1 MSAEVGPA
9 AVVKSCCADLYASD
23 AVRLLVGESFHPG
36 GLALTRRLGDLLGL
50 QPEDEVLDIASGP
63 GTSAVELALSR
74 GCYVTGIELSAT
86 SRARAEELAAAAG
99 VQDRVRFLAGDAE
112 RLPVA
117 AATFDVVICE
127 CAFCTFPDKSRAAAE
142 IYRVVRPGGRIGLS
156 DLTRRG
162 PLPEDLRGLLAWIAC
177 VADAGTE
184 QEYMGYLRSAG
195 LIPGATED
203 ESGALLQLAEQIHTR
218 LITLSVAS
226 QLGRLALP
234 EVSWADVHAMAA
246 SAMAEIRSG
255 NLGYSL
261 LLATK
266 P

>member
-9 AVVKSCCADLYASD
+9 AVVKSCCANLYSSD

-50 QPEDEVLDIASGP
+50 QPGDEVLDMASGP
-63 GTSAVELALSR
+63 GTSAVELALTD
-74 GCYVTGIELSAT
+74 GCSVTGIELSAA

-99 VQDRVRFLAGDAE
+99 VKDRVRFLAGDAE
-112 RLPVA
+112 CLPVA
-117 AATFDVVICE
+117 AAAFDVVICE
-127 CAFCTFPDKSRAAAE
+127 CAFCTFPGKARAAAE
-142 IYRVVRPGGRIGLS
+142 IYRVLRPGGRIGLS
-156 DLTRRG
+156 DLTRRA
-162 PLPEDLRGLLAWIAC
+162 PLPEPLRGLLAWVAC

-184 QEYMGYLRSAG
+184 EEYMEYLRSAG
-195 LIPGATED
+195 LIPGASED
-203 ESGALLQLAEQIHTR
+203 QSAALLQLAEQINTR
-218 LITLSVAS
+218 LITLSLAS

-234 EVSWADVHAMAA
+234 PSSWADARAMAA